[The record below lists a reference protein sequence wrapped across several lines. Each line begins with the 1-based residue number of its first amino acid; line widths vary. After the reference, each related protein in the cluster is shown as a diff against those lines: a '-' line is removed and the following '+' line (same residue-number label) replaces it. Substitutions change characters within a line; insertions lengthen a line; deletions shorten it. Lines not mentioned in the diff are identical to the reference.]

1 MRISTAQF
9 YESSA
14 ANYQKNFAN
23 VVKSS
28 EEARP
33 MIR

>member
-14 ANYQKNFAN
+14 ANYQKNFATWSRAA
-23 VVKSS
+23 K
-28 EEARP
+28 RP
-33 MIR
+33 AAWFV